1 MLAGDGRGFLP
12 GNAFSSSRKADACGC
27 GSGIASP
34 ASCQA
39 RVTSLD
45 ACLLYSNGLWFS
57 CYLPNAVWSM
67 CNMSSEQ
74 KPKKKRSQAYRFTQ
88 AIYHPARPEKQ
99 AKSRIGGGLFILI
112 LLVAVVILYFLLRL
126 F

>member
-1 MLAGDGRGFLP
+1 M
-12 GNAFSSSRKADACGC
+12 
-27 GSGIASP
+27 
-34 ASCQA
+34 
-39 RVTSLD
+39 TYLD

-67 CNMSSEQ
+67 LNMSSEQ
-74 KPKKKRSQAYRFTQ
+74 KPKKKKSQAYRFTQ
-88 AIYHPARPEKQ
+88 AIYHQGRPGKEPKP
-99 AKSRIGGGLFILI
+99 RIGGGLFILI